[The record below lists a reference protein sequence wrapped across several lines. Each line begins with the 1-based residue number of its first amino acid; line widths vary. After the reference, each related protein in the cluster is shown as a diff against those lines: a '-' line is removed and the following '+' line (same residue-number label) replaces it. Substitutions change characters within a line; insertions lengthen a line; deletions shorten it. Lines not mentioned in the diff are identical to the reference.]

1 MALIKDTVAGRFST
15 DMDSV
20 MDHVRKPVFVDNA
33 VHHAKVEVSSGIK
46 NKVTIES
53 NNSSTFQVMPETRYD
68 IVEGESSIQITHKE
82 TAGHSSLAVPFLGD
96 NVLSATNKPMLVYNA
111 DKPSQRLSISTVES
125 STVGILM
132 NLKNMKNKTLDSLD
146 FIQREVNLGQP
157 IDVGLR
163 TTDLAIRLSQQVT
176 GGINSINLGNS
187 LNNTNNNIGRRN
199 HSSRFLGQDFTNVN
213 LMTALRYIARHDSR
227 MILLDRFGNMLYV
240 PITFSDSVHTISVNQ
255 RSGGKQSNPVDN
267 TPNRVTIQGEASAL
281 NNLVIV
287 TVDDTERQSG
297 LNGEI
302 REDPSPV
309 MDMTVRNNNSAKRVG
324 RQILRGYSLIS
335 GSISSQGH
343 TNITDVRP
351 GMSVSYDGKDRVI
364 TEIKHMPITKE
375 SDITM
380 MNLDTGIEGVLQAM
394 SEGATSVSSAEAPLT
409 YIQVVDENLSM
420 FGKIEIRVSTQI
432 TERGV
437 GKTAFLIGGLKGTK
451 DRGKIGGSGLPIGT
465 NKKRSVRY

>member
-53 NNSSTFQVMPETRYD
+53 NNSTTFQVMPETRYD

-96 NVLSATNKPMLVYNA
+96 NILSTTNKPMLVYNA

-199 HSSRFLGQDFTNVN
+199 HSNRFLGQDFTNVN
-213 LMTALRYIARHDSR
+213 LMTAYHL
-227 MILLDRFGNMLYV
+227 
-240 PITFSDSVHTISVNQ
+240 
-255 RSGGKQSNPVDN
+255 
-267 TPNRVTIQGEASAL
+267 
-281 NNLVIV
+281 
-287 TVDDTERQSG
+287 
-297 LNGEI
+297 
-302 REDPSPV
+302 
-309 MDMTVRNNNSAKRVG
+309 
-324 RQILRGYSLIS
+324 
-335 GSISSQGH
+335 
-343 TNITDVRP
+343 
-351 GMSVSYDGKDRVI
+351 
-364 TEIKHMPITKE
+364 
-375 SDITM
+375 
-380 MNLDTGIEGVLQAM
+380 
-394 SEGATSVSSAEAPLT
+394 
-409 YIQVVDENLSM
+409 
-420 FGKIEIRVSTQI
+420 
-432 TERGV
+432 
-437 GKTAFLIGGLKGTK
+437 
-451 DRGKIGGSGLPIGT
+451 
-465 NKKRSVRY
+465 

>member
-1 MALIKDTVAGRFST
+1 M
-15 DMDSV
+15 
-20 MDHVRKPVFVDNA
+20 
-33 VHHAKVEVSSGIK
+33 
-46 NKVTIES
+46 
-53 NNSSTFQVMPETRYD
+53 
-68 IVEGESSIQITHKE
+68 
-82 TAGHSSLAVPFLGD
+82 
-96 NVLSATNKPMLVYNA
+96 
-111 DKPSQRLSISTVES
+111 
-125 STVGILM
+125 
-132 NLKNMKNKTLDSLD
+132 
-146 FIQREVNLGQP
+146 
-157 IDVGLR
+157 
-163 TTDLAIRLSQQVT
+163 
-176 GGINSINLGNS
+176 
-187 LNNTNNNIGRRN
+187 
-199 HSSRFLGQDFTNVN
+199 
-213 LMTALRYIARHDSR
+213 
-227 MILLDRFGNMLYV
+227 
-240 PITFSDSVHTISVNQ
+240 
-255 RSGGKQSNPVDN
+255 
-267 TPNRVTIQGEASAL
+267 
-281 NNLVIV
+281 IV